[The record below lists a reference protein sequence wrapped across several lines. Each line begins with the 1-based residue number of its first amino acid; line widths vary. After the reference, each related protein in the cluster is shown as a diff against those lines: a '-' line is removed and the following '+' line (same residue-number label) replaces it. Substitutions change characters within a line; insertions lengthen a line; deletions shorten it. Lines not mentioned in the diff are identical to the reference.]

1 MTLDD
6 TSGDKNRDFPGTI
19 QEISSK
25 SRILPNSRTRILV
38 LRTHIGGRC
47 APMPEIGP
55 WRTTEC
61 AVCAQWG
68 IGVRQFGGGGA
79 KSGGTR
85 RCSSDM
91 GPDFRLGE
99 PDQGGQLPEG
109 KLVLTPELLGQPDPA
124 GPIQPARIAGSE
136 HLLASVSA

>member
-6 TSGDKNRDFPGTI
+6 TSGDKNRHFPGTI

-61 AVCAQWG
+61 AGCAQWG
-68 IGVRQFGGGGA
+68 IVVRLFGGGGA

-85 RCSSDM
+85 RRSADM

-109 KLVLTPELLGQPDPA
+109 KLVLTPELLGQLDPL
-124 GPIQPARIAGSE
+124 GTVQPARIAGSE

>member
-6 TSGDKNRDFPGTI
+6 TSGDKNRHFPGTI

-55 WRTTEC
+55 WRTGEGN
-61 AVCAQWG
+61 VCVLLG
-68 IGVRQFGGGGA
+68 IGVRLFGGQG
-79 KSGGTR
+79 SGGR
-85 RCSSDM
+85 VDC
-91 GPDFRLGE
+91 LA
-99 PDQGGQLPEG
+99 GGDRVVVKQFPG
-109 KLVLTPELLGQPDPA
+109 GLLG
-124 GPIQPARIAGSE
+124 
-136 HLLASVSA
+136 

>member
-1 MTLDD
+1 MRRCPK
-6 TSGDKNRDFPGTI
+6 SAPG
-19 QEISSK
+19 
-25 SRILPNSRTRILV
+25 
-38 LRTHIGGRC
+38 
-47 APMPEIGP
+47 AP
-55 WRTTEC
+55 RN
-61 AVCAQWG
+61 AL
-68 IGVRQFGGGGA
+68 GA
-79 KSGGTR
+79 LSGGLLCGSLAAWHEDGGTKGAGTR
-85 RCSSDM
+85 GVGTKGKGTKGEGARRRSADM